1 MEIAKAMKPH
11 APIMIE
17 VCVDSVESA
26 IASQVGGADRVE
38 LCDNL
43 IEGGTTPSDG
53 AIAVARERLTIK
65 LHVII
70 RPRGGD
76 FCYSDLE
83 YEIMRRDILRCKEL
97 GADGVVIG
105 LLTPDGDIDV
115 ARSRALVALARP
127 LAVTFHRA
135 FDMAREPYQALEDVI
150 AAGADRLLTS
160 GQEPSVIEGIDMIAE
175 LVQRASGRISIM
187 PGCGTERNMHKAIAL
202 SGAHE
207 FHVTGFGTVESPM
220 RYRNPRIYMGGALY
234 PPEYSRQVVDPG
246 KIRALRPA
254 D

>member
-1 MEIAKAMKPH
+1 MSSVETTKRHPSLT
-11 APIMIE
+11 IE

-26 IASQVGGADRVE
+26 IASQAGGADRVE

-53 AIAVARERLTIK
+53 AIVIARERLSIK

-76 FCYSDLE
+76 FCYSELE

-97 GADGVVIG
+97 GVDGVVIG
-105 LLTPDGDIDV
+105 ILTPDGDIDV
-115 ARSRALVALARP
+115 ARSRALVELARP
-127 LAVTFHRA
+127 MAVTFHRA
-135 FDMAREPYQALEDVI
+135 FDMARDAFQALEDVI
-150 AAGADRLLTS
+150 ATGADRLLTS

-175 LVQRASGRISIM
+175 LVQHAGARISIM

-234 PPEYSRQVVDPG
+234 PPEYSRQVVDPA
-246 KIRALRPA
+246 KIRALRG
-254 D
+254 